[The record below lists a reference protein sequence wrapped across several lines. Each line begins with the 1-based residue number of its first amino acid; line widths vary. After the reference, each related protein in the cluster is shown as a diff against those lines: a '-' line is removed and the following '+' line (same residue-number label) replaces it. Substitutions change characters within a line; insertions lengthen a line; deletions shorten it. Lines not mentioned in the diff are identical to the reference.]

1 MSYMTPSACLYQTKL
16 AMAVMEKKEQTIN
29 NFKQQGN
36 TMQYNNPSYVDN
48 EQQYNNI
55 TTTTG
60 NDTCI
65 AVNYSSK
72 TKNTE
77 LISSVSRE
85 KFCA

>member
-1 MSYMTPSACLYQTKL
+1 MTPSACLYQTKL

-36 TMQYNNPSYVDN
+36 TMQYNNPSYMEDA
-48 EQQYNNI
+48 QQYNNI
-55 TTTTG
+55 TTATG
-60 NDTCI
+60 DDTRV

-72 TKNTE
+72 SKNTE
-77 LISSVSRE
+77 IVSSVSRE